1 MNHLTKETTF
11 DSGASSFLHPGK
23 SARIKLGSK
32 AIGEMGVIH
41 PGVMNK
47 KDLKGEVLLF
57 TLDIDKLIQGKNIKY
72 KNFSRYPVTQRDLA
86 FIVDDSEL
94 NSKIIKLIKDKAGKE
109 LIKINTFDVYQGDN
123 VPKGKK
129 SVAFNLKWQ
138 SFNKTLIDEDIDRLV
153 EKIVN
158 SLSKEIKAELR
169 S

>member
-1 MNHLTKETTF
+1 M
-11 DSGASSFLHPGK
+11 
-23 SARIKLGSK
+23 
-32 AIGEMGVIH
+32 
-41 PGVMNK
+41 
-47 KDLKGEVLLF
+47 LF
-57 TLDIDKLIQGKNIKY
+57 TLDIDKLIQDKNIKY

-94 NSKIIKLIKDKAGKE
+94 NSKIIKLIKAKAGKE
-109 LIKINTFDVYQGDN
+109 LVKINTFDVYQGDN
-123 VPKGKK
+123 VPNGKK

-153 EKIVN
+153 KKIVN

>member
-1 MNHLTKETTF
+1 
-11 DSGASSFLHPGK
+11 
-23 SARIKLGSK
+23 
-32 AIGEMGVIH
+32 
-41 PGVMNK
+41 MNK

-57 TLDIDKLIQGKNIKY
+57 ALDIDKLIQDKNIKY

-109 LIKINTFDVYQGDN
+109 LVKINTFDVYQGDN

-158 SLSKEIKAELR
+158 SLCKEIKAELR